1 METMTQDPTAATG
14 AVDLNRLAWILANA
28 KENEAIAVAARL
40 ECEEKLVAAL
50 GGAKEEGAKTYALAD
65 FKVTVTGVLNRK
77 IDLEAFDRIADMIPA
92 NLRPIKAKREVD
104 PAGCKYLE
112 RNEPELWK
120 LIAPCVTTKPGK
132 VGCAIERIERKAV
145 A

>member
-1 METMTQDPTAATG
+1 METMEKPAAETAVADP
-14 AVDLNRLAWILANA
+14 NRLAWLLANA
-28 KENEAIAVAARL
+28 KENEAIATAARL
-40 ECEEKLVAAL
+40 ECETALIAAL
-50 GGAKEEGAKTYALAD
+50 GGAKEEGSKTHKLAD

-77 IDLEAFDRIADMIPA
+77 IDLDAFDAIADKIPE
-92 NLRPIKAKREVD
+92 NLRPIKVKREVD

-112 RNEPELWK
+112 RNEPEVWK

-132 VGCAIERIERKAV
+132 TGCEIERKAV